1 MVKEVMKSA
10 NVKFSH
16 ERDFSDRFKQYP
28 QVIDYMKK
36 VRDFTVEFK
45 KMLQQ
50 KIAEQTRLKQL

>member
-1 MVKEVMKSA
+1 MKSA